1 MQQNL
6 CNKRELP
13 EILWTN
19 SAWRIWVK
27 FKELILKD
35 EWKFAKILRK
45 KGTAATQNRIAM
57 IQTYTIMFGYLEKER
72 R

>member
-35 EWKFAKILRK
+35 EWKILRK
-45 KGTAATQNRIAM
+45 KGTAETQNRIAM
-57 IQTYTIMFGYLEKER
+57 IQTYTIMFGYLKKER

>member
-13 EILWTN
+13 EILWRN
-19 SAWRIWVK
+19 GAWSVQVK

-35 EWKFAKILRK
+35 EWKFARILTK
-45 KGTAATQNRIAM
+45 KGIV
-57 IQTYTIMFGYLEKER
+57 
-72 R
+72 

>member
-1 MQQNL
+1 MQQNF

-35 EWKFAKILRK
+35 EWKILRK
-45 KGTAATQNRIAM
+45 KGTAETQNRIAM
-57 IQTYTIMFGYLEKER
+57 IQTYTIMFGYLKKER